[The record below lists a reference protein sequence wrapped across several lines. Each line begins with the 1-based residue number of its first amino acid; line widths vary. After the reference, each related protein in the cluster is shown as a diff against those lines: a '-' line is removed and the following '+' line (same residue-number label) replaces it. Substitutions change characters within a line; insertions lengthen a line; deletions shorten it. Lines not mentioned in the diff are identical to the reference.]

1 MSCNYYLLYMLSV
14 FKEPI
19 LLSLVFILT
28 PLHLIGFFRFKRDIE
43 LMLGSNIVISAFF
56 LYFGAT
62 WLLISPVALLV
73 CSKSFKCQRF
83 LNKKSY
89 ASINW
94 YVLNFHQSTNIASFL
109 KNQYSG
115 FFFSNEWLNFCFIV
129 SNDFCSIKH

>member
-19 LLSLVFILT
+19 LLSHVFILT
-28 PLHLIGFFRFKRDIE
+28 PLHLIGFFRFKRGIE

-83 LNKKSY
+83 LNKKKSY

-94 YVLNFHQSTNIASFL
+94 YVINFHQSTNIASFL
-109 KNQYSG
+109 KNLYSG
-115 FFFSNEWLNFCFIV
+115 FFLLQWV
-129 SNDFCSIKH
+129 IKFLLYCIERLLQH

>member
-1 MSCNYYLLYMLSV
+1 MDTFVGGFPLLFVGLFEIIAIIYVYGKYSTHCLVIIIYYYMLSV

-19 LLSLVFILT
+19 LLSHVFILS

-73 CSKSFKCQRF
+73 CSKSFKCERF

-94 YVLNFHQSTNIASFL
+94 YVINFHQSTNIA
-109 KNQYSG
+109 
-115 FFFSNEWLNFCFIV
+115 
-129 SNDFCSIKH
+129 